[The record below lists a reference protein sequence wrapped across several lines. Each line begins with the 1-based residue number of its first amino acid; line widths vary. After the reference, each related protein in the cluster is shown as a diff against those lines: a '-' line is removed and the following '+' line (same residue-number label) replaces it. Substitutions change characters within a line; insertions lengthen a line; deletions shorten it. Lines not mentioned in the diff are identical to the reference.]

1 MAKKSVKQP
10 RLNQG
15 FSILDK
21 HANINLQKEPLF
33 DLGKTGDYSAATKL
47 IEQLWT
53 DEKAEELRQLILPK
67 RPPIFFSVPSTSRMN
82 QVPIAYA
89 RFLAQQT
96 QDFGA
101 TFLVGD
107 EHISSLHTSMMKSL
121 NKGHRIMA
129 PRLYETFRETFF
141 DNLRK
146 HTQNSTVVLV
156 EDIITTGASVN
167 TFKRFLERNGIE
179 VDCIAGIK
187 GDPCLEPAVSD
198 LEKLEKTAQKA
209 GLDLGL
215 DWMALGRELTHSE
228 VQTLW
233 SSYIN
238 VQYKN
243 ADEQSQL
250 LMRRQLYYLYALKVC
265 QRTEVSTKINKLT
278 RLLNRR
284 EERSYD

>member
-1 MAKKSVKQP
+1 MVNNSVGHSHL
-10 RLNQG
+10 RQG

-21 HANINLQKEPLF
+21 HANVRLQKEPLF
-33 DLGKTGDYSAATKL
+33 NQGKTGDYFAATRL

-53 DEKAEELRQLILPK
+53 DEKTEELRQLILPE
-67 RPPIFFSVPSTSRMN
+67 RPPIFFSVPSTSRTN

-121 NKGHRIMA
+121 NKGSRMMA
-129 PRLYETFRETFF
+129 PRLYETFRATFF

-146 HTQNSTVVLV
+146 HTQNSSVVLV

-167 TFKRFLERNGIE
+167 TFKRFLEHNGVE

-187 GDPCLEPAVSD
+187 GDPHLEPAESD
-198 LEKLEKTAQKA
+198 LQKLEKTAQKA
-209 GLDLGL
+209 GLDMGL
-215 DWMALGRELTHSE
+215 DWMALGRELTNSE

-243 ADEQSQL
+243 ADEQSKL

-278 RLLNRR
+278 QLLNRR
-284 EERSYD
+284 GEKSYD